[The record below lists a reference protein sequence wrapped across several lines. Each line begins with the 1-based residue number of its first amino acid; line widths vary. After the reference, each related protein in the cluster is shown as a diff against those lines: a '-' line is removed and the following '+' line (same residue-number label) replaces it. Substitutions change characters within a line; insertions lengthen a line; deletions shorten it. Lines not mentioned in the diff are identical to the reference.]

1 MGGISIF
8 QIKVIKSFL
17 SLLLIGVLLII
28 GSCSSN
34 STSKPI
40 PPVENITII
49 NNVLKHQFTGPDK
62 KLVKLLND
70 PKNATIIGGDKET
83 SDTQNPT
90 QLDLYL
96 EEMYKMYFTEEMYSQ
111 FIGEYAL
118 TYQGLA
124 EWRGNEIKI
133 NKIEIKQNK
142 DNGKNYYFTANVKY
156 QSKGSSEK
164 LTAIKGNVHFSE
176 DDKISKFELLSDGG
190 LSDKMK

>member
-1 MGGISIF
+1 
-8 QIKVIKSFL
+8 L

-83 SDTQNPT
+83 SDTKNPT

-96 EEMYKMYFTEEMYSQ
+96 EEMYKTYFTEEMYSQ

-124 EWRGNEIKI
+124 EWKGYEIKI

-142 DNGKNYYFTANVKY
+142 DNGKNYYFTANVKF

-164 LTAIKGNVHFSE
+164 STAIKGNVHFSE